1 MGAVAEASFDAA
13 LAAMAEFEDI
23 ELDAAIVALA
33 SEAAAVFSVEA
44 GLLQAA
50 TERAARA
57 APTIRMERSVPE
69 VIFLVPSGRRL
80 QRRVATLGGNMTSS
94 RSSARASSRARDHFS
109 SRRSAQRSAGIAP
122 RASSSSRKLGW
133 APDGTLPRPIST
145 EICAALPCRWATS
158 TDWMIR

>member
-1 MGAVAEASFDAA
+1 MAEASFDAA

-50 TERAARA
+50 TAAKA

-80 QRRVATLGGNMTSS
+80 QRRVATLGGEYDEF
-94 RSSARASSRARDHFS
+94 AI
-109 SRRSAQRSAGIAP
+109 QRKSEFTGA
-122 RASSSSRKLGW
+122 
-133 APDGTLPRPIST
+133 
-145 EICAALPCRWATS
+145 
-158 TDWMIR
+158 